1 MATHSGEPEGDVG
14 VLFHGELELSS
25 DPESRLVV
33 TLTMEPDSLSLAT
46 GDEMLGTWNRP
57 EAKAVEISRGRYD
70 LTLGNETLIF
80 TPENG
85 PLFASRGLPY
95 FNEPELPTEPAG
107 LLSKIKKWGLKP
119 TDFAT
124 QLGMT
129 PAASSPGTQP
139 DRPVGPLDA
148 AASSHRDASEPL
160 NEPLNEPLPV
170 AQTEPAG
177 GTANDALSPPPAR
190 PAESA
195 PPIVHPSTA
204 TGSMTMAQPG
214 ASQNQQPRA
223 DLPGGTARIDR
234 EAPIRGPLATSLT
247 APADRP
253 TANLAAPPRRPEPIE
268 RPTIQMATTEPAR
281 PSPIPISV
289 QPTGTQQPDFETN
302 PGITPVPD
310 SSEPAKPELPRQRPD
325 VPVIPDLAGLL
336 ARLDSAV
343 RDLQEG
349 RMEPARGQAIADVV
363 RAMCLAVEV
372 SGGGA
377 KALIS
382 FADKLDDGGRL
393 GDDVIEDQE

>member
-33 TLTMEPDSLSLAT
+33 TLTMESDSLSLAT
-46 GDEMLGTWNRP
+46 GDEKLGTWNRP

-95 FNEPELPTEPAG
+95 FNEPEISIEPAG

-129 PAASSPGTQP
+129 PTAPSPDTQP
-139 DRPVGPLDA
+139 DQPVGPLDA
-148 AASSHRDASEPL
+148 AASSQRDAPERP
-160 NEPLNEPLPV
+160 EEPLP
-170 AQTEPAG
+170 TNRIEPADRP
-177 GTANDALSPPPAR
+177 ADDALPPA
-190 PAESA
+190 PA
-195 PPIVHPSTA
+195 PPVVHQPTA
-204 TGSMTMAQPG
+204 TGSMAMAQSG
-214 ASQNQQPRA
+214 ALKYEPPRA
-223 DLPGGTARIDR
+223 DMTDANAQLDR
-234 EAPIRGPLATSLT
+234 EEPVRGPLATDLS
-247 APADRP
+247 APAERP
-253 TANLAAPPRRPEPIE
+253 TTTPPAPLRGPQPIE
-268 RPTIQMATTEPAR
+268 RPTIQMNTEPAR
-281 PSPIPISV
+281 PSPIPIGV
-289 QPTGTQQPDFETN
+289 QPPATQQPAVETG
-302 PGITPVPD
+302 PGLTSVPVP
-310 SSEPAKPELPRQRPD
+310 SKPANPRLPHERPD

-336 ARLDSAV
+336 ARLDSAIH
-343 RDLQEG
+343 DLQEG
-349 RMEPARGQAIADVV
+349 RMEPDRGRAIADVV

>member
-33 TLTMEPDSLSLAT
+33 TLTMEHDSLSLAT
-46 GDEMLGTWNRP
+46 GEEKLGTWNRP

-95 FNEPELPTEPAG
+95 FNEPELPIESPS

-124 QLGMT
+124 QLGLT
-129 PAASSPGTQP
+129 PAAPSTDSQP

-148 AASSHRDASEPL
+148 AASQRETPESPDEPQ
-160 NEPLNEPLPV
+160 PTIP
-170 AQTEPAG
+170 TEPADRSSHG
-177 GTANDALSPPPAR
+177 R
-190 PAESA
+190 PGDPA
-195 PPIVHPSTA
+195 PPVVHQPTS
-204 TGSMTMAQPG
+204 TGSMEMQQSGVLEPE
-214 ASQNQQPRA
+214 QPRVEM
-223 DLPGGTARIDR
+223 PGGPSQPERQ
-234 EAPIRGPLATSLT
+234 EPMRGPLATSLT
-247 APADRP
+247 APAERP
-253 TANLAAPPRRPEPIE
+253 TASPPAPSRGPQPTE
-268 RPTIQMATTEPAR
+268 RPTIQMAATEPAGA
-281 PSPIPISV
+281 SPIPIGV
-289 QPTGTQQPDFETN
+289 QSPATQQPAFDT
-302 PGITPVPD
+302 TAQAASVPTQ
-310 SSEPAKPELPRQRPD
+310 SQAANAMPEHERSD
-325 VPVIPDLAGLL
+325 VPAIPDLAGLL

-343 RDLQEG
+343 LDLQEG
-349 RMEPARGQAIADVV
+349 RMEPDRGRAIADVV

-377 KALIS
+377 KALFS
-382 FADKLDDGGRL
+382 FADKLDEGGRL

>member
-33 TLTMEPDSLSLAT
+33 TLTMESDSLSLAT
-46 GDEMLGTWNRP
+46 GDEKLGTWNRP

-95 FNEPELPTEPAG
+95 FNEPEPSTEPAG

-129 PAASSPGTQP
+129 PNAPNSDTQP

-148 AASSHRDASEPL
+148 AASSQRDTPERPDEPL
-160 NEPLNEPLPV
+160 S
-170 AQTEPAG
+170 TTRIEPADRS
-177 GTANDALSPPPAR
+177 ADDALPPFPT
-190 PAESA
+190 
-195 PPIVHPSTA
+195 PPIVHQPAA
-204 TGSMTMAQPG
+204 TGSKVMAHAG
-214 ASQNQQPRA
+214 AFKYEQPRA
-223 DLPGGTARIDR
+223 DLPDATAQLDR
-234 EAPIRGPLATSLT
+234 EEPGRGPLATNLS
-247 APADRP
+247 APAERP
-253 TANLAAPPRRPEPIE
+253 TTTSPAPPRGPQPID
-268 RPTIQMATTEPAR
+268 RPTIQMTTEPAH
-281 PSPIPISV
+281 PSPIPIAAQPPATQPLAVETEPGTTSV
-289 QPTGTQQPDFETN
+289 PTP
-302 PGITPVPD
+302 
-310 SSEPAKPELPRQRPD
+310 SKPASPRLPHERPD

-336 ARLDSAV
+336 ARLDSAIH
-343 RDLQEG
+343 DLQEG
-349 RMEPARGQAIADVV
+349 RMEPDRGRAIADVV

-382 FADKLDDGGRL
+382 SADKLDDGGRL